1 MNEYPCKYLNYVK
14 AILNLLMRMFII
26 QLIYLHSNLM
36 LVKFHSNNSRQ
47 LIKLITQPN
56 LSKKILTKAHS
67 NFNAEPIQYGHAN
80 FSKLCLNTEI
90 A

>member
-14 AILNLLMRMFII
+14 AILNLLMRMFIK
-26 QLIYLHSNLM
+26 QLINLM